1 MTASLSNRL
10 EQLTSR
16 MLRKKLFLVSL
27 KAKTTPDKMMPYLA
41 EHLEYMTELSRQGV
55 LFASGPFLGA
65 NGAPTGDG
73 VSIFNTATAA
83 EARQFAERDPFYVH
97 GFRDI
102 EVREWMLMEGSMT
115 LTLDFAQR
123 SLSVS

>member
-1 MTASLSNRL
+1 MTVSLSDRL

-16 MLRKKLFLVSL
+16 MLRKKLFLVNL
-27 KAKTTPDKMMPYLA
+27 KAKTTPEKMLPYLA

-97 GFRDI
+97 GLRDI

-123 SLSVS
+123 SLTVR